1 MRRNSHELRI
11 WVALLGAGLALVL
24 AACATDRP
32 AAEVTVTPAPTAD
45 PVASA
50 AATPSATPTRA
61 FSPSPASPAPTADEA
76 WDLVLF
82 SDSSLGDVPDRW
94 AARIRERLGIEVRVH
109 TWPGGPGST
118 PQDLLDALE
127 HRADV
132 RDAIAGAEVIGI
144 ETVPVGTEP
153 GNVLAE
159 ICSGKD
165 ATPRDPPPAYSVP
178 DLTEYAG
185 QLRSIFDRIFELRAG
200 QPTIIRAMDIY
211 TPVLDDWTAAGIEPE
226 CTAGWVAHAATIR
239 MVADEY
245 GVTTASI
252 YGLFNGP
259 GHHEDPVDK
268 GWIGPDG
275 VHPNAAGT
283 AAQVDFLDSLGY
295 APLER

>member
-1 MRRNSHELRI
+1 MNARTHFGRL
-11 WVALLGAGLALVL
+11 AAGLAATLLL
-24 AACATDRP
+24 AACAGSSS
-32 AAEVTVTPAPTAD
+32 PTAR
-45 PVASA
+45 PSAPSMTPPASA
-50 AATPSATPTRA
+50 
-61 FSPSPASPAPTADEA
+61 PSPAAAEP
-76 WDLVLF
+76 WDLVFF

-109 TWPGGPGST
+109 TWPEGPGST
-118 PQDLLDALE
+118 PRDLLQALE
-127 HRADV
+127 DRADV
-132 RDAIAGAEVIGI
+132 RDAIAGAELIGI

-153 GNVLAE
+153 GYVLAE
-159 ICSGKD
+159 TCVPAD
-165 ATPRDPPPAYSVP
+165 PTPRDPPPVYSVA

-211 TPVLDDWTAAGIEPE
+211 TPVLDQWTAAGIESA
-226 CTAGWVAHAATIR
+226 CTAGWEAHSGTIR

-252 YGLFNGP
+252 YDLFNGV

-268 GWIGPDG
+268 GWIGDDG

-283 AAQVDFLDSLGY
+283 AAQVEFLDSLGY
-295 APLER
+295 EAIER